1 MRHVFLVNPVS
12 GKADASLTLVPRIVE
27 ACAAAGVDYE
37 ITLTEYPGHGARLAR
52 QWAETGEPVR
62 LYACGGDGT
71 FNEVLR
77 GAMGWANAAV
87 GCVPCGS
94 GNDFIRNYG
103 TAEQFLNL
111 DAQLNGSEQAI
122 DLMET
127 SAGLCASICAAGLD
141 AQVAYGIP
149 KFRRLPF
156 CGGSMAYKLSI
167 VQNVCGPLGH
177 RLAIQ
182 MDDEQLEEDCL
193 MVAICNGSC
202 YGGGFCAAPQAS
214 LQDGLLDVIV
224 VRKVSRLRIAK
235 VISLYKTGAHLKNG
249 QVVPE
254 LADVILYR
262 KARQV
267 RLNCLDGQPIVAT
280 VDGECA
286 PRQELN
292 ARVLPLAGRILLPR
306 GVAARQ
312 PPPRRCNKAMKK
324 GRQTM
329 RKCVCRLSAFLCL
342 CKLSVGL
349 VLRRLALVAALP
361 QGQGV
366 LQVHAQALVQLR
378 GVQHRDH
385 QAEHHAHAGVNDA
398 GQRVG
403 HVVGGGLGEHDH
415 EIHHGARLNGVVCAE
430 HQIDVNHAE

>member
-262 KARQV
+262 QARQV

-292 ARVLPLAGRILLPR
+292 VRVLPLAGRILLPR
-306 GVAARQ
+306 GAAARQ
-312 PPPRRCNKAMKK
+312 P
-324 GRQTM
+324 
-329 RKCVCRLSAFLCL
+329 
-342 CKLSVGL
+342 
-349 VLRRLALVAALP
+349 AASN
-361 QGQGV
+361 
-366 LQVHAQALVQLR
+366 AAVQ
-378 GVQHRDH
+378 
-385 QAEHHAHAGVNDA
+385 
-398 GQRVG
+398 
-403 HVVGGGLGEHDH
+403 
-415 EIHHGARLNGVVCAE
+415 
-430 HQIDVNHAE
+430 

>member
-254 LADVILYR
+254 LADVTLGVSCANTLAMADACAMAAIGKGVGEV
-262 KARQV
+262 KAAAYCVNTADLRHIAA
-267 RLNCLDGQPIVAT
+267 LFAAKGAEAGIGST
-280 VDGECA
+280 
-286 PRQELN
+286 
-292 ARVLPLAGRILLPR
+292 LAQTQIRRILEQ
-306 GVAARQ
+306 AAWMCQ
-312 PPPRRCNKAMKK
+312 T
-324 GRQTM
+324 GRSKT
-329 RKCVCRLSAFLCL
+329 SPFDN
-342 CKLSVGL
+342 
-349 VLRRLALVAALP
+349 
-361 QGQGV
+361 
-366 LQVHAQALVQLR
+366 
-378 GVQHRDH
+378 GVQAGDGTFLTAHDDREAVM
-385 QAEHHAHAGVNDA
+385 QAAAN
-398 GQRVG
+398 
-403 HVVGGGLGEHDH
+403 LGYDLSEED
-415 EIHHGARLNGVVCAE
+415 GTKV
-430 HQIDVNHAE
+430 

>member
-37 ITLTEYPGHGARLAR
+37 IALTEYPGHGAKLAR
-52 QWAETGEPVR
+52 HWASSGEPVR

-156 CGGSMAYKLSI
+156 CGGSMA
-167 VQNVCGPLGH
+167 
-177 RLAIQ
+177 
-182 MDDEQLEEDCL
+182 
-193 MVAICNGSC
+193 
-202 YGGGFCAAPQAS
+202 
-214 LQDGLLDVIV
+214 
-224 VRKVSRLRIAK
+224 
-235 VISLYKTGAHLKNG
+235 
-249 QVVPE
+249 
-254 LADVILYR
+254 
-262 KARQV
+262 
-267 RLNCLDGQPIVAT
+267 
-280 VDGECA
+280 
-286 PRQELN
+286 
-292 ARVLPLAGRILLPR
+292 
-306 GVAARQ
+306 
-312 PPPRRCNKAMKK
+312 
-324 GRQTM
+324 
-329 RKCVCRLSAFLCL
+329 
-342 CKLSVGL
+342 
-349 VLRRLALVAALP
+349 
-361 QGQGV
+361 
-366 LQVHAQALVQLR
+366 
-378 GVQHRDH
+378 
-385 QAEHHAHAGVNDA
+385 
-398 GQRVG
+398 
-403 HVVGGGLGEHDH
+403 
-415 EIHHGARLNGVVCAE
+415 
-430 HQIDVNHAE
+430 